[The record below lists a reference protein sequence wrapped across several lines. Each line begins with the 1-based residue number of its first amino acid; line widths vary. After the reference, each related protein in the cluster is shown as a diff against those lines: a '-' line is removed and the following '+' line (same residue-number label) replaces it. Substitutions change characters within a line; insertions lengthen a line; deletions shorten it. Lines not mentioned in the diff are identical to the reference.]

1 MAQFYVLK
9 SEKQCTSVP
18 KLMPFH
24 TEEADDCCAAVHTFP
39 GATSTCTILQPDTF
53 KWWSLLQIEI
63 ARHGWSWEEF
73 RRTDESFVF
82 LLIDA
87 DILSCLLL
95 PHLAELKPSNW
106 HVASLRYA
114 DRHWCVHSL
123 SLCIFPLLCL
133 PLIWFLLTRVSAVR
147 VPRSSSV
154 PF

>member
-1 MAQFYVLK
+1 MCLNLRNSAL
-9 SEKQCTSVP
+9 
-18 KLMPFH
+18 PFH
-24 TEEADDCCAAVHTFP
+24 NSRRFIQMRLTTAVPQFTHSP
-39 GATSTCTILQPDTF
+39 ARRLPARSLQPDTF
-53 KWWSLLQIEI
+53 KRWSLLRIEI

-87 DILSCLLL
+87 DTLSCLLL
-95 PHLAELKPSNW
+95 PHLAELRPSNW

-133 PLIWFLLTRVSAVR
+133 PLIWFPLTRVSAVR
-147 VPRSSSV
+147 VPRCSSV
-154 PF
+154 LF